1 MCKLCL
7 LLNFTIYSCVAK
19 IPSME
24 VALMFE
30 TNSLL
35 AELNPAFICALNQSF
50 PDIEVYFI
58 FDVRKLFQ
66 SEHSGVP

>member
-7 LLNFTIYSCVAK
+7 LLNFTIYLCVAK

-30 TNSLL
+30 TACDKINYIML
-35 AELNPAFICALNQSF
+35 
-50 PDIEVYFI
+50 
-58 FDVRKLFQ
+58 
-66 SEHSGVP
+66 